1 MPRVGWQSRQKNR
14 NILWIMN
21 FSGKFRYWLPVL
33 FWMCIIFWMSTDAFS
48 SGETSRIVEPVIRF
62 LLPQASG
69 RRVDMIHSLIRKCGH
84 LGEYFV
90 LGLLLFRAFR
100 KGQAGLPVERVVLY
114 SVVIIALYAASDEF
128 HQTFVYGR
136 TPSLVD
142 VGIDTAGGIVAQLA
156 CLLCRHERD
165 SR

>member
-1 MPRVGWQSRQKNR
+1 MS
-14 NILWIMN
+14 
-21 FSGKFRYWLPVL
+21 FSGNFRYWLPVL
-33 FWMCIIFWMSTDAFS
+33 LWMCVIFCMSTGAFS
-48 SGETSRIVEPVIRF
+48 SGETSKIIDPVIRF

-100 KGQAGLPVERVVLY
+100 KGRAELPAGRVVLY
-114 SVVIIALYAASDEF
+114 SVIIIAFYAASDEF

-142 VGIDTAGGIVAQLA
+142 VGIDTAGGILAQLA
-156 CLLCRHERD
+156 LLVRSCRSPRPD
-165 SR
+165 